1 MSMPHSTDDTRTRR
15 YGWSDPKAGAAAARR
30 MSGRDYMTA
39 MMKGEI
45 PVGPIMDT
53 LAFRLTEVGDGHAV
67 FECEPGE
74 FVYNAIGSV
83 HGGIPATLIDS
94 AASCAVHTKLPA
106 GTGYTTINL
115 SVDMIK
121 GITDAVG
128 KLRCEGRVVRAGNRI
143 AVADAELKGAD
154 GTLYARGSVTCLILP
169 PPKR

>member
-1 MSMPHSTDDTRTRR
+1 MNMPHSTGDTRTRR
-15 YGWSDPKAGAAAARR
+15 YGWRDPKIGAEAARR
-30 MSGRDYMTA
+30 MSGLDYMTA
-39 MMKGEI
+39 VMKGEL
-45 PVGPIMDT
+45 PPGPIMDT
-53 LAFRLTEVGDGHAV
+53 LAFRLTAVGDGLAV
-67 FECEPGE
+67 FEIEPGE

-106 GTGYTTINL
+106 GTGYTTVNL

-121 GITDAVG
+121 AITASAG
-128 KLRCEGRVVRAGNRI
+128 TLRCEGRVVRAGNRI

-169 PPKR
+169 PAKR

>member
-1 MSMPHSTDDTRTRR
+1 MPHSTDDTRTRR
-15 YGWSDPKAGAAAARR
+15 YSWSDPKSAAAAALH
-30 MSGRDYMTA
+30 MSGLDYMSA
-39 MMKGEI
+39 VMKGDL
-45 PVGPIMDT
+45 PSPPIMDT
-53 LAFRLTEVGDGHAV
+53 LGFRLAEVGDGRAV
-67 FECEPGE
+67 FVCEPAE

-106 GTGYTTINL
+106 GTGYTTVNL

-128 KLRCEGRVVRAGNRI
+128 ALRCEGRVVRAGNRV

-154 GTLYARGSVTCLILP
+154 GTLYARGSVTCLILAP
-169 PPKR
+169 AKR